1 MHKLLKLIDRFI
13 CFFSFSLLAYSAFCL
28 LSFSLLFNV
37 SDSSWAQSQ
46 DVEAIFFD
54 SNVNSISQQSA
65 QIINR
70 KTDVLKNTPE
80 YTITLEGYSDI
91 IGDTN
96 YNIELSKK
104 RAQIVKDYLIDL
116 GIDPDKIRVVGKG
129 GTEKYGKGETNEALG
144 QNRRVNLII
153 DIPPEP
159 KIEVQLQDSEELSP
173 AATPEAT
180 VEQTEETPSTDSI
193 SQTEPSPHSETKR
206 PLVSPSP
213 DLFNTIEKK
222 VRVHTPR
229 SIVFNTP
236 TEMQIGKS
244 YLVEADVAH
253 SFIEALSEDLG
264 DNELDNNIGINLAG
278 NGFEIAPEL
287 ENDQN
292 KGAASENGAVF
303 KLIDKDS
310 PLTWKWLVTPV
321 RGGIG
326 SLILS
331 IAITVENSESGSVS
345 GEYAIFQRVIE
356 VRPNMIHAITSSYW
370 IMGVLIVFI
379 IAVVAWILIRKVSV
393 DQR

>member
-1 MHKLLKLIDRFI
+1 LLKLIDRFI
-13 CFFSFSLLAYSAFCL
+13 CFFSFSLLAYSALCL

-65 QIINR
+65 QVINR

-91 IGDTN
+91 TGGTN
-96 YNIELSKK
+96 HNIELSKK

-129 GTEKYGKGETNEALG
+129 GTEKYGKGEINEVLG

-159 KIEVQLQDSEELSP
+159 KIEVQPQDSEELSP

-180 VEQTEETPSTDSI
+180 VEQTEEAPSTDSI
-193 SQTEPSPHSETKR
+193 SQTEPSPHSETKT

-222 VRVHTPR
+222 VRLHSTG

-244 YLVEADVAH
+244 YLVEAQVAH

-292 KGAASENGAVF
+292 KGAASENGTVL

-321 RGGIG
+321 RRGIG
-326 SLILS
+326 LLILS

-345 GEYAIFQRVIE
+345 GEYVTFQRVIE
-356 VRPNMIHAITSSYW
+356 VRPNMIHSITSSYW
-370 IMGVLIVFI
+370 IMGILIVFI
-379 IAVVAWILIRKVSV
+379 IAVVAWILIRKVRV
-393 DQR
+393 Y

>member
-1 MHKLLKLIDRFI
+1 M
-13 CFFSFSLLAYSAFCL
+13 
-28 LSFSLLFNV
+28 
-37 SDSSWAQSQ
+37 
-46 DVEAIFFD
+46 EAIFFD